1 MIMGHCLQMR
11 CLERERVALFK
22 FKDQLID
29 NYGRLSSW
37 SRQEDCCKW
46 EGVRC
51 HNKTNH
57 VTRLHLPGGFPED
70 IIPSRP
76 LRGNISDSLLEL
88 HHLSHLDLSFNK
100 FRDAPFP
107 DFIGSLTKLRYLNLS
122 RNNFGQIPHN
132 LGNLSKLLYLDL
144 NDNYGYRENLDW
156 LSRLH
161 SLRYL
166 NLNSVNLS
174 MATDWLPAISKLTS
188 IEELHLR
195 YCNLPDIVPSS
206 LPYVNA
212 STPLAILDLSYN
224 NAKLVSTIPW
234 FSNFS
239 KVLSSIDLSG
249 NNFFGPIPDDAFK
262 DMKSLSYL
270 HLIDCGIEGG
280 IPRSLGNLTTLISL
294 TLSENHM
301 TGHLSEIMMNIS
313 ENKLHHLDLSSNNI
327 TGPFPNFSRF
337 SLLKTLDIYF
347 NYLNGSIPK
356 GYLQLPHLV
365 ELDLS
370 SNQITG
376 PIPDLSFCSSMKYLF
391 LNHNMFNGTFIE
403 TIVGMSKLESL
414 SLRSNHFEG
423 IITENHLTNFSRLNY
438 LDLSY
443 NSLVSMQLSSHW
455 VPPFQVEELYLAG
468 CKVGPEFPKWLRTQK
483 QLRYLDISSAQI
495 SDTIPNW
502 FGNQS
507 LSLFYLNASYNQI
520 YGFFP
525 ENSFST
531 LNDSQSI
538 RGEALDLSRN
548 QISGSVTFLCGM
560 GYLTYFIDLSDNLF
574 SGQVPDC
581 FANSQPL
588 KYLNLAN
595 NGFTG
600 LIPNSFGFLTRI
612 NILHL
617 QNNSFSGAIPISMMN
632 CTRLKI
638 IDVGKNRLIGEIP
651 TWLGFSF
658 KYWRVLS
665 LRQNEFYGT
674 IPSNLCNLRYVQVLD
689 LSSNNLSGVIP
700 KCLQNLTSM
709 TRKDGFNYFESFPYT
724 ALYSPNI
731 DGVDLMWKGTEVEYK
746 KGLRLVKL
754 IDLSSNN
761 LVGKIPSE
769 ITKLD
774 DLVGLNLS
782 RNKLTGSIPQD
793 IGRMMSLNFLD
804 LSRNHLSGGVP
815 TSLSELNGLG
825 VLNLSYN
832 NLSGKIPQ
840 DTHMVTFNE
849 LSYTGN
855 PGLCGRPLIKSCP
868 GDETRQDP
876 KHTPSDDDD
885 SDDNFITQGFYI
897 AMGLGFGIAFGGIF
911 GTILFNR
918 SSRHAYFQ
926 VLNRVEDYVYV
937 RVELMKA
944 RLRRTPQ
951 NE

>member
-1 MIMGHCLQMR
+1 MMIGHCLQVR
-11 CLERERVALFK
+11 CLERERAALFK

-29 NYGRLSSW
+29 VDGRLSSW
-37 SRQEDCCKW
+37 NKHQDCCKW
-46 EGVRC
+46 EGVHC

-57 VTRLHLPGGFPED
+57 VTTLHLPGAFLE
-70 IIPSRP
+70 
-76 LRGNISDSLLEL
+76 GNISDSLLEL
-88 HHLSHLDLSFNK
+88 HHLSYLDLSFNN
-100 FRDAPFP
+100 FGDDRIP
-107 DFIGSLTKLRYLNLS
+107 DFVGSLTELRYLNLS
-122 RNNFGQIPHN
+122 RNYNFGGQIPHN
-132 LGNLSKLLYLDL
+132 LGNLSKLSYLDL
-144 NDNYGYRENLDW
+144 NDNYGYSKNLDW
-156 LSRLH
+156 ISRLH

-166 NLNSVNLS
+166 GLNYVNLS
-174 MATDWLPAISKLTS
+174 MATDWLSTISKLTF
-188 IEELHLR
+188 IEELHLGS
-195 YCNLPDIVPSS
+195 CELPDIVPSS

-224 NAKLVSTIPW
+224 NLTLVSAIPW

-239 KVLSSIDLSG
+239 KVLSSVDLSF

-262 DMKSLSYL
+262 DMISLSYL
-270 HLIDCGIEGG
+270 DLDYCGIEGG

-294 TLSENHM
+294 TLYGNVM

-313 ENKLHHLDLSSNNI
+313 ENKLQHLDLGANGI
-327 TGPFPNFSRF
+327 TGPLPNFSRF
-337 SLLKTLDIYF
+337 SLLKELRIEY
-347 NYLNGSIPK
+347 NQLNGSIPK

-365 ELDLS
+365 HLS
-370 SNQITG
+370 LTSNQITG
-376 PIPDLSFCSSMKYLF
+376 PLPDFSFCSSLKYLS
-391 LNHNMFNGTFIE
+391 LYDNMFNGTFIE
-403 TIVGMSKLESL
+403 TIGGLSNLEVL
-414 SLRSNHFEG
+414 SLGSNHLEG
-423 IITENHLTNFSRLNY
+423 IITENHLTNFSKLIY

-443 NSLVSMQLSSHW
+443 NSFVSMQFSSHW
-455 VPPFQVEELYLAG
+455 VPPFQVEYLYLAR
-468 CKVGPEFPKWLRTQK
+468 CKLGPEFPKWLRTQK
-483 QLRYLDISSAQI
+483 PLLHLDISSAQI
-495 SDTIPNW
+495 SGTIPNW
-502 FGNQS
+502 FGNQA
-507 LSLFYLNASYNQI
+507 LSLEYLNASYNQI
-520 YGFFP
+520 HGFFP
-525 ENSFST
+525 DISFS
-531 LNDSQSI
+531 NNQNKSRQV
-538 RGEALDLSRN
+538 LDLSRN

-560 GYLTYFIDLSDNLF
+560 SISTYVIDLSDNLF

-581 FANSQPL
+581 FTNFQSL
-588 KYLNLAN
+588 TYLNLAN

-600 LIPNSFGFLTRI
+600 LIPNSFGFLSSI
-612 NILHL
+612 VFLHL
-617 QNNSFSGAIPISMMN
+617 RKNSFSGAIPISMMN
-632 CTRLKI
+632 CTNLRI
-638 IDVGKNRLIGEIP
+638 IDVGNNRLIGEIP
-651 TWLGFSF
+651 TWLGFSLLELE
-658 KYWRVLS
+658 VLS
-665 LRQNEFYGT
+665 LHQNEFYGT
-674 IPSNLCNLRYVQVLD
+674 IPSNLCDLRYVRVLD

-709 TRKDGFNYFESFPYT
+709 TREHGYSHFNAFSES
-724 ALYSPNI
+724 I
-731 DGVDLMWKGTEVEYK
+731 DGVNLMWKGTEVEYK
-746 KGLRLVKL
+746 NSLRLVKL

-804 LSRNHLSGGVP
+804 LSINHLSGGIP
-815 TSLSELNGLG
+815 TGLSELSFLG

-840 DTHMVTFNE
+840 ETHMTTFNE

-868 GDETRQDP
+868 GDETIQDP
-876 KHTPSDDDD
+876 KRTASDNDD
-885 SDDNFITQGFYI
+885 SDDHFITQGFYI

-937 RVELMKA
+937 RVKLMKA